1 MHDKA
6 LGILVLSQYLQDMN
20 CMCHNSVT
28 VTPVV
33 ATSWAQSA
41 LTPTEWVTG
50 AGACFQVWLP
60 MQLPK
65 LDLSVQSVL
74 KDEVIL
80 QSSNLYVKFPLGL
93 LLRGTWSLLLNRKP
107 VGISGLE
114 NGLCWNTS
122 QVPKPRLS
130 VLDHQLKTGYNIVA
144 GGSLFQRMRGKSSC
158 VCVCFSVFGADCVRW
173 CMWLATSQWIT
184 DTNISWW

>member
-1 MHDKA
+1 
-6 LGILVLSQYLQDMN
+6 
-20 CMCHNSVT
+20 
-28 VTPVV
+28 
-33 ATSWAQSA
+33 
-41 LTPTEWVTG
+41 
-50 AGACFQVWLP
+50 

-114 NGLCWNTS
+114 NGLC
-122 QVPKPRLS
+122 
-130 VLDHQLKTGYNIVA
+130 
-144 GGSLFQRMRGKSSC
+144 
-158 VCVCFSVFGADCVRW
+158 
-173 CMWLATSQWIT
+173 
-184 DTNISWW
+184 